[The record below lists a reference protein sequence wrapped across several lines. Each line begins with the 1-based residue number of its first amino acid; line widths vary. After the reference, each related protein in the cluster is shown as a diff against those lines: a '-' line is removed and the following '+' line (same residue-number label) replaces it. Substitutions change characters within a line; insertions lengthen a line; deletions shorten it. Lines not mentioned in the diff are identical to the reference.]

1 MANARETALLTLYK
15 IEYEGAY
22 SNIELKKTLSAA
34 KLSQSDA
41 GLVTVLVYG
50 ILQRD
55 ITLEYVIEQYS
66 SIKIKKISK
75 YILIILKIGL
85 YQILYMDKIPE
96 SAAVDECVKLAK
108 KYGFK
113 SSGFVNGV
121 LRSFLRNEKKISFP
135 TDKIEKAAAEN
146 SFPKMLAEEW
156 INRFGY
162 DFACELMK
170 SLNEIAPMCV
180 RVNLLKTDKEKMLAQ
195 LENAEAGKISPSA
208 IYTKGFDV
216 GTSSEYKEGLITPQ
230 DEAAMLACEI
240 LAPKKGDVVIDLC
253 AAPGGKTTYIAQLM
267 ENKGKILAFDI
278 HEHKIQLI
286 TENAKRL
293 GIDIISAYE
302 GNSSEYNENY
312 RECADCVLADVPC
325 SGLGIIRKKPEIKK
339 RYQKSEELYEIQYK
353 ILENAAKY
361 LKIGGSLVYSTC
373 TIETEENEKII
384 LKFLKEHNEFE
395 TVDISSYFKNEK
407 ASAKKGYVTL
417 YPNADG
423 TDGFFIAKLE
433 KGALK

>member
-50 ILQRD
+50 ILQRE

-146 SFPKMLAEEW
+146 SFPKMLVEEW

-216 GTSSEYKEGLITPQ
+216 GTSSEYKEGLIMPQ

-384 LKFLKEHNEFE
+384 SKFLKEHNEFE

>member
-146 SFPKMLAEEW
+146 SFPKMLVEEW

-216 GTSSEYKEGLITPQ
+216 GTSSEYKEGLIMPQ

-384 LKFLKEHNEFE
+384 SKFLKEHNEFE

>member
-41 GLVTVLVYG
+41 GLVTALVYG

-55 ITLEYVIEQYS
+55 ITLEYVIVQYS

-216 GTSSEYKEGLITPQ
+216 GTSSEYKEGLIMPQ

-384 LKFLKEHNEFE
+384 SKFLKEHNEFE

-417 YPNADG
+417 YPNVDG

>member
-146 SFPKMLAEEW
+146 SFPKMLVEEW

-216 GTSSEYKEGLITPQ
+216 GTSSEYKEGLIMPQ

-302 GNSSEYNENY
+302 GDSSEYNENY

-384 LKFLKEHNEFE
+384 SKFLKEHNEFE

>member
-1 MANARETALLTLYK
+1 MATARETALLTLYK

>member
-41 GLVTVLVYG
+41 GLVTALVYG

-146 SFPKMLAEEW
+146 SFPKMLVEEW

-216 GTSSEYKEGLITPQ
+216 GTSSEYKEGLIMPQ

-302 GNSSEYNENY
+302 GDSSEYNENY
-312 RECADCVLADVPC
+312 REYADCVLADVPC

-384 LKFLKEHNEFE
+384 SKFLKEHNEFE